1 MTMPV
6 SCAAL
11 IATLIAGDGNPAN
24 DMQAIAV
31 FAVEGSPFSICR
43 RRLSVTHDRPL
54 QCVCAC
60 VCVCVCVCARY
71 TLMDSSG
78 CINRAQRGLSDSFI
92 VRD

>member
-60 VCVCVCVCARY
+60 VCVCVCVHVIR
-71 TLMDSSG
+71 
-78 CINRAQRGLSDSFI
+78 
-92 VRD
+92 